1 MTYIGLVLDDPAPVV
16 VVDRVGKLRGDL
28 GDVVEPLDVLEED
41 EELPVGDRI
50 E

>member
-16 VVDRVGKLRGDL
+16 IVDGVGKLLGDL
-28 GDVVEPLDVLEED
+28 DDVVEPLDVLEES
-41 EELPVGDRI
+41 EELSIGGGI